1 MGKGSFRM
9 IRSEAR
15 EKAFIIIFQKSINDE
30 PIDTLITMSEESD
43 GIKVNQFATDL
54 INGVY
59 NNIDDIDKNIE
70 KNLRDWTMGRIS
82 KTALAV
88 LRLAAY
94 EVLYS
99 DDTPDGVAANEAVEL
114 AKKYCGDDEPAFI
127 NGIIGSIIKSKS

>member
-1 MGKGSFRM
+1 M

-30 PIDTLITMSEESD
+30 PIDALITMSEESD

-59 NNIDDIDKNIE
+59 DNIDDIDKNIE

>member
-1 MGKGSFRM
+1 M

-30 PIDTLITMSEESD
+30 PIDALITMSEESD
-43 GIKVNQFATDL
+43 GIKFNQFATDL

>member
-30 PIDTLITMSEESD
+30 PIDALITMSEESD

>member
-1 MGKGSFRM
+1 M

>member
-1 MGKGSFRM
+1 M

-30 PIDTLITMSEESD
+30 PIDALITMSEESD
-43 GIKVNQFATDL
+43 GIKVYQYATDL

-99 DDTPDGVAANEAVEL
+99 DDTPDGVAANEAVKL

>member
-1 MGKGSFRM
+1 M

-30 PIDTLITMSEESD
+30 PIDALITMSEESD

-70 KNLRDWTMGRIS
+70 KNPRDWTMGRIS

>member
-1 MGKGSFRM
+1 M

-30 PIDTLITMSEESD
+30 PIDALITMSEESD

-59 NNIDDIDKNIE
+59 DNIDDIDKNIE
-70 KNLRDWTMGRIS
+70 KKLRDWTMGRIS

>member
-1 MGKGSFRM
+1 M

-30 PIDTLITMSEESD
+30 PIDALITMSEDSD

>member
-1 MGKGSFRM
+1 M

-30 PIDTLITMSEESD
+30 PIDALITMSEESD

-70 KNLRDWTMGRIS
+70 KKLRDWTMGRIS

-127 NGIIGSIIKSKS
+127 NGIIGSIINSKS

>member
-1 MGKGSFRM
+1 M

-54 INGVY
+54 INGVN

>member
-1 MGKGSFRM
+1 M

-30 PIDTLITMSEESD
+30 PIDALITMSEESD

>member
-1 MGKGSFRM
+1 M

-30 PIDTLITMSEESD
+30 PIDALITMSEESD

-99 DDTPDGVAANEAVEL
+99 DDTPDGVAANEAVDMG
-114 AKKYCGDDEPAFI
+114 K
-127 NGIIGSIIKSKS
+127 